1 MTHDGTLLHMASDDF
16 EARAVPP
23 MVGYRALSVGAIEGD
38 QTRPRTAF
46 HDFPE
51 CGPVFVACYPP
62 QAAPIRQFM
71 HQHPLPAPFSP
82 NESSIAC
89 QRSDVSGRT
98 LNFSLTR
105 GSGQP

>member
-1 MTHDGTLLHMASDDF
+1 
-16 EARAVPP
+16 
-23 MVGYRALSVGAIEGD
+23 
-38 QTRPRTAF
+38 
-46 HDFPE
+46 
-51 CGPVFVACYPP
+51 
-62 QAAPIRQFM
+62 M

-98 LNFSLTR
+98 LNFILTR